1 MLNRCSVVI
10 HPSQKIIKEVKTMK
24 ELLAAKIGW
33 YNSKNS
39 IAHITVNEFEAPASE
54 LEKIKK
60 ELSPYIN
67 SKNLNIMG
75 YLSKHNLKRFWASI
89 DICIFT
95 APFESF
101 GRGMWESIYNGVP
114 IASFNTS
121 GFQDLKELISR
132 KAFLQINEKSNL
144 FHLSTEN
151 IFISTDRKI

>member
-1 MLNRCSVVI
+1 MKRTLQSN
-10 HPSQKIIKEVKTMK
+10 KDIK
-24 ELLAAKIGW
+24 LYLAG
-33 YNSKNS
+33 SG
-39 IAHITVNEFEAPASE
+39 SE

-121 GFQDLKELISR
+121 GFQDLKELVSR
-132 KAFLQINEKSNL
+132 HAFLQIDKKSNL
-144 FHLSTEN
+144 YNLNTEN
-151 IFISTDRKI
+151 IFISSEDQRTLDKYMRNSYQILLNKWDKLVC